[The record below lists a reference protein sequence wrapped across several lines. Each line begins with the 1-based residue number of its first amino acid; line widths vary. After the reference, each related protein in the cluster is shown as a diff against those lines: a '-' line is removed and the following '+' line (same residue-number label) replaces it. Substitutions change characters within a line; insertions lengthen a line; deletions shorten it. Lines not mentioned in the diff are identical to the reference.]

1 MREVL
6 AGKRVLLVEDTIV
19 RSTTMKS
26 LLHEIRDRGEA
37 REIHVRVACPPI
49 VAPCFYGIDM
59 STVREL
65 FAPRYMKGARPADSE
80 LHAMATDLGADSLYY
95 LPLEA
100 VARCIGLD
108 THQLCRACITGK
120 YPTPTGT
127 QLYELAL
134 LNTHGP
140 ANGRTYELVNAAS
153 SVRKQ

>member
-1 MREVL
+1 MSAEVP
-6 AGKRVLLVEDTIV
+6 VLCISE
-19 RSTTMKS
+19 S
-26 LLHEIRDRGEA
+26 A
-37 REIHVRVACPPI
+37 RVAI
-49 VAPCFYGIDM
+49 
-59 STVREL
+59 EE
-65 FAPRYMKGARPADSE
+65 SE
-80 LHAMATDLGADSLYY
+80 LRAMAGDLGADSLYY

-108 THQLCRACITGK
+108 SNHLCRACITGK